1 MPAPALKVLAFN
13 CSLKS
18 AGGREKS
25 STDILLQ
32 QLLDALAKHG
42 AKGDIIRAVD
52 HDIKPGVKS
61 DEGEGDAWP
70 VLRKRVVEADIVV
83 IGTPIWLGQP
93 SSVAKRVLERMDAFL
108 SETDARGR
116 MPSYGKVA
124 LAVVVGN
131 EDGAHHTAAEL
142 FQALTEVGF
151 TIPAGGVTY
160 WVGEAM
166 GGKEYKDFWKPPKLA
181 GHRCWRPTPRIS
193 RACSRSRNIR
203 GSRAA
208 VDAPGTNHL
217 LRRECII
224 SRSRGYS
231 TLNPEAFTTG
241 AQRAISSSMKSLA
254 FSESESGIA
263 SRPWAISTF

>member
-25 STDILLQ
+25 STDVLLQ

-108 SETDARGR
+108 SETHARPR
-116 MPSYGKVA
+116 APSYGKVA

-142 FQALTEVGF
+142 FQALTEVGL

-160 WVGEAM
+160 WVVGD
-166 GGKEYKDFWKPPKLA
+166 GGKGIQGLLEASEGRGRQDTA
-181 GHRCWRPTPRIS
+181 VGVQRRAS
-193 RACSRSRNIR
+193 RALAQ
-203 GSRAA
+203 GA
-208 VDAPGTNHL
+208 
-217 LRRECII
+217 EI
-224 SRSRGYS
+224 SGDQ
-231 TLNPEAFTTG
+231 G
-241 AQRAISSSMKSLA
+241 
-254 FSESESGIA
+254 
-263 SRPWAISTF
+263 RPLD

>member
-1 MPAPALKVLAFN
+1 MPARALKVLAFN

-70 VLRKRVVEADIVV
+70 ALCKRVVEADIVV

-108 SETDARGR
+108 DETDEQGR
-116 MPSYGKVA
+116 MLSYGRVA
-124 LAVVVGN
+124 AVAVVGN
-131 EDGAHHTAAEL
+131 EDGADRVGIESQLAHGDQAGGAAIDEEGRVAGTDVERGL
-142 FQALTEVGF
+142 QLPAGAKS
-151 TIPAGGVTY
+151 IPAPYDCKTHDCRTVPLFERCLSTRRQ
-160 WVGEAM
+160 A
-166 GGKEYKDFWKPPKLA
+166 PPQCMD
-181 GHRCWRPTPRIS
+181 GR
-193 RACSRSRNIR
+193 
-203 GSRAA
+203 
-208 VDAPGTNHL
+208 
-217 LRRECII
+217 
-224 SRSRGYS
+224 
-231 TLNPEAFTTG
+231 
-241 AQRAISSSMKSLA
+241 
-254 FSESESGIA
+254 FSAE
-263 SRPWAISTF
+263 RQ

>member
-25 STDILLQ
+25 STDVLLQ

-166 GGKEYKDFWKPPKLA
+166 GGKEYKDFWKPPKGRGRLDTA
-181 GHRCWRPTPRIS
+181 VGVQRRAS
-193 RACSRSRNIR
+193 RAPAQEAEISGDQGRPLTRPGPIICCAVNASSAC
-203 GSRAA
+203 RAA
-208 VDAPGTNHL
+208 IP
-217 LRRECII
+217 
-224 SRSRGYS
+224 
-231 TLNPEAFTTG
+231 P
-241 AQRAISSSMKSLA
+241 
-254 FSESESGIA
+254 
-263 SRPWAISTF
+263 